1 MNKISD
7 KDFRKK
13 IETITSAT
21 SIKGAKYTD
30 IRVDGYY
37 CIGFR
42 LSTGKAFKIDLRN
55 LFQAYSELELVN
67 TQTLK
72 EYVDRVQSPALAIL
86 KEASLI

>member
-13 IETITSAT
+13 IQTITSAT
-21 SIKGAKYTD
+21 SIKGAKYID

-42 LSTGKAFKIDLRN
+42 LSTGKVFKIDLRN